1 MPTQFFS
8 LLVILFVALVPAA
21 FSQTSVTYDYASIS
35 FPGAPVTNVN
45 GINDSNVIVG
55 SYYDSQYFVH
65 GFTYRAGKYTAVN
78 FPGATVTEVL
88 GINDNGDIVGM
99 YQLPGG
105 LNFHGFLRHNGSFT
119 RINDPSAGFG
129 TMAFGINKAGTI
141 VGSYDNAQGFV
152 YENGTYRTLNAPQ
165 LPGEPHQTQL
175 NGINDQGW
183 IVGQVFR
190 GGIWRGFWI
199 ANNRVHFIEPAGTTD
214 SEATGINARGDVA
227 GCHDIQPGFVSFAI
241 GNYAS
246 AGTFPPEER
255 VVSCASG
262 INYARAIVGSYSTV
276 NNQKGFLAVPALTLQ
291 VSRAASNSLSTDL
304 MHVTA
309 TASGTNPIAQIQVWV
324 NGIEVYHVI
333 GGTLNA
339 NIKLPAGVNEKLIVR
354 AVDSKGV
361 TAKVAETITVN

>member
-1 MPTQFFS
+1 MRIRRLS
-8 LLVILFVALVPAA
+8 LLVALFTTLVPAA
-21 FSQTSVTYDYASIS
+21 ISQTLVSVTYDYAAIS

-45 GINDSNVIVG
+45 GINNSNVIVG

-65 GFTYRAGKYTAVN
+65 GFIYRAGKYTAIN

-105 LNFHGFLRHNGSFT
+105 LNFHGFVRHNGSFT
-119 RINDPSAGFG
+119 RIDDPSAEFG
-129 TMAFGINKAGTI
+129 TMAFGINKFGTI
-141 VGSYDNAQGFV
+141 VGSFDNAQGFV
-152 YENGTYRTLNAPQ
+152 YQNGTYRTLNAPQ
-165 LPGEPHQTQL
+165 LPGEPYQTQL

-199 ANNRVHFIEPAGTTD
+199 ANNQLHFVEPAGSTD
-214 SEATGINARGDVA
+214 SEATGINDRGDIA
-227 GCHDIQPGFVSFAI
+227 GCHDIQAGFVSFAV

-246 AGTFPPEER
+246 AGKFPPEQR

-262 INYARAIVGSYSTV
+262 INYARAIVGSYSTL
-276 NNQKGFLAVPALTLQ
+276 NHQNGFLGIPALTLQ
-291 VSRAASNSLSTDL
+291 VSLTWPSANLVHIA
-304 MHVTA
+304 A
-309 TASGTNPIAQIQVWV
+309 TASGNNPIAQIQVWL
-324 NGIEVYHVI
+324 NGSEVYHVA

-339 NIKLPAGVNEKLIVR
+339 NIKLPAGTNEKLIVR
-354 AVDSKGV
+354 AIDSKGV
-361 TAKVAETITVN
+361 STKVTDTITVN